1 MLAGSCLHSCLTV
14 DFVCF
19 KISRRTC
26 MMLHRQ
32 QLKLCKKLHQQRLL
46 FAVWGKLNTWPSM
59 LWACCLTYLL
69 CFFRVQNGISH
80 SWEGVM
86 RPALK
91 PSQLHYRWAE
101 SAGSSVCIA
110 AGKCEPSSSS
120 SLQFRCHWELHRET
134 CSFHGKACKETCS
147 CHRKACR
154 EESCSCHGKCLC
166 FHRVGWY
173 SIALKSGGRFPYKPK
188 NKGQPA
194 WQWRKSTTKNSW
206 LYLTGTPVRHQEFIA
221 H

>member
-1 MLAGSCLHSCLTV
+1 
-14 DFVCF
+14 
-19 KISRRTC
+19 
-26 MMLHRQ
+26 
-32 QLKLCKKLHQQRLL
+32 
-46 FAVWGKLNTWPSM
+46 
-59 LWACCLTYLL
+59 
-69 CFFRVQNGISH
+69 
-80 SWEGVM
+80 M

-101 SAGSSVCIA
+101 SAGSSVCIV

-147 CHRKACR
+147 CHGKACR
-154 EESCSCHGKCLC
+154 EETCSRHGKCLC

-194 WQWRKSTTKNSW
+194 WQWTKSTTKKLMVVFDRHPSSASRVHSA
-206 LYLTGTPVRHQEFIA
+206 LTSPAGSNIWSSAATTPSRTALSLVTQIGNEASVKPKTWDLNLIM
-221 H
+221 